1 MKLGSTIISSIEFNG
16 KISLVIFM
24 GGCPL
29 RCPFCHNEE
38 IIETGKDTVLFE
50 VFKIIDRNLAYID
63 AVVISGGEPLYQL
76 SELKEILIYSKSLLL
91 ETKVDTSGIYPEK
104 LEKIINLVDYVA
116 IDVKVPFNKYEELIG
131 ADIGENVRKSIEIAN
146 KSKNTYVECR
156 TTYVPSLLSPED
168 IEDIAKSINCDEYT
182 LQQFRNQNVFDKSL
196 SDVEIPNPIELKSLA
211 GKVKKYFKVVRVKTS
226 EFGCELV

>member
-1 MKLGSTIISSIEFNG
+1 M
-16 KISLVIFM
+16 IFM

-38 IIETGKDTVLFE
+38 IIKIEEDTSLSE
-50 VFKIIDRNLAYID
+50 VFKIIDKNLEYID

-76 SELKEILIYSKSLLL
+76 TELKEILIYSKSLLL
-91 ETKVDTSGIYPEK
+91 ETKVDTSGIYPNK
-104 LEKIINLVDYVA
+104 LEEIINLVDYVS
-116 IDVKVPFNKYEELIG
+116 IDVKAPFNKYKEL
-131 ADIGENVRKSIEIAN
+131 IGENVGEDVKKSIEIAN

-168 IEDIAKSINCDEYT
+168 IEDIAKSIECDEYT
-182 LQQFRNQNVFDKSL
+182 LQQFRNQNVIDKSL
-196 SDVEIPNPIELKSLA
+196 RDVEIPNPIELKSIA

-226 EFGCELV
+226 EFGCEIA